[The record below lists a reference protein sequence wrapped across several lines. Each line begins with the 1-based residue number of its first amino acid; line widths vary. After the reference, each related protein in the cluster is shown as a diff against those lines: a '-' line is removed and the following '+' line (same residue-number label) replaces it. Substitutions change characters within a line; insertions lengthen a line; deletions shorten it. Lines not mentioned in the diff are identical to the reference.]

1 MGLSIHSLGVGWGPG
16 RGSGGVET
24 AFTKESI
31 LLVSGCHE
39 GGQCGDLSPCRRGP
53 RVTPVFLWIPFQPWL
68 NAGHSWL
75 GVYLSDAPLGR
86 LAIHG
91 HFMEPEGQEERRPWK
106 RLTTFLTLAH
116 NNISIHPFTACL
128 FLFFFLENIPDS
140 LSSSGCINAE
150 GWFCTEE

>member
-1 MGLSIHSLGVGWGPG
+1 MGLSIHSLGVGWGAG

-53 RVTPVFLWIPFQPWL
+53 RVTPVFPWIPFQPWL

-91 HFMEPEGQEERRPWK
+91 HFMEPEGQEQRRPWK